1 MSYNPRIG
9 ISLSGGGARGI
20 AHLGM
25 LKGLEEINVK
35 PAMIT
40 GTSAGSIVG
49 AFYACGYSPDKI
61 FEIISRTRLF
71 RILRPSFNWQGLLTL
86 EKTFDFFKSLLP
98 ADSFDSLDL
107 PLYVCATNVKNGR
120 AAFFSEGGLIR
131 PVIASCA
138 IPVIFS
144 PVKIGDEHY
153 MDGGIVNNLP
163 VEPLVGHVER
173 IIGLHVNPVDE
184 NFEAGNMKNLLERT
198 FLITIN
204 KNVEQRRK
212 ECDIFLEPYDLR
224 KYAAFEFSKARE
236 IFYIGYDYVMNE
248 SARIKDVLGITP
260 HKSPGEQHAG
270 RKS

>member
-1 MSYNPRIG
+1 MSYKARIG

-25 LKGLEEINVK
+25 LKALEEIGVK

-49 AFYACGYSPDKI
+49 AFYACGYSPEEIFKI
-61 FEIISRTRLF
+61 VSRTRLF

-98 ADSFDSLDL
+98 VDSFDALNL
-107 PLYVCATNVKNGR
+107 PLYVCATNVRNGR

-138 IPVIFS
+138 IPVVFS
-144 PVKIGDEHY
+144 PVKIGDDHF

-163 VEPLVGHVER
+163 VEPLVGHVEK
-173 IIGLHVNPVDE
+173 IIGLHVNPVDD
-184 NFEAGNMKNLLERT
+184 NFQAGNMKNLLERT

-204 KNVEQRRK
+204 KNVEQRKK
-212 ECDIFLEPYDLR
+212 ECDIFLEPYGLR
-224 KYAAFEFSKARE
+224 SIAAFEFSRGKE
-236 IFYIGYDYVMNE
+236 IFDTGYDYVMKE
-248 SARIKDVLGITP
+248 SARIKEVLGIVP
-260 HKSPGEQHAG
+260 HASEG
-270 RKS
+270 REGTQ